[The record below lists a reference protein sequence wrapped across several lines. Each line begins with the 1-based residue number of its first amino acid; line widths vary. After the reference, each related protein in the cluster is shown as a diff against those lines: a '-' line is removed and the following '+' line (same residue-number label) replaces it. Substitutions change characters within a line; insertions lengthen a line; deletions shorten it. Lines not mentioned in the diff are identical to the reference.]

1 MRLSIVI
8 PVYNVEKYIEK
19 CICSVV
25 SQDISNEDYE
35 VLILNDGSTDC
46 SKDIAER
53 YAKQNSNVHLFNH
66 SNMGLSATRNRG
78 LREAK
83 GDYVWFIDSDDWIE
97 NNCLGDIL
105 KRLES
110 NPDVLSFSGMIPEGK
125 RKGNAEFYGNKVT
138 TLTSLYLH
146 GMIDPVQFYIYNR
159 NFLLSN
165 KFFFKEN
172 IKHEDTLF
180 TPITLYKVKN
190 IVFYRKPVYHW
201 LYRQGSITSTL
212 DMKRVK
218 DISDNIQILYQFAT
232 DIAERDIRVGFF
244 NKIAHRIIEM
254 LNYGIDNGK
263 AGEEYVMRIMDLHP
277 EYWNIM
283 KNALDIKPR
292 IIYKLIRY
300 SPLSFIDTYRILV
313 RIKSTLNNFLKIP
326 Y

>member
-1 MRLSIVI
+1 MKLSIVI
-8 PVYNVEKYIEK
+8 PVYNVEKYVEK
-19 CICSVV
+19 CLHSVLL
-25 SQDISNEDYE
+25 QDISNEDYE
-35 VLILNDGSTDC
+35 VLILNDGSTDS
-46 SKDIAER
+46 SKNIVER
-53 YAKQNSNVHLFNH
+53 YAGQYFNVRLFNH

-105 KRLES
+105 KSLEGA
-110 NPDVLSFSGMIPEGK
+110 PDVLSFSGMIPEGN
-125 RKGNAEFYGNKVT
+125 RKGSANFYGNEVA

-146 GMIDPVQFYIYNR
+146 GMVDPVQFYIYNR
-159 NFLLSN
+159 IFLLSN
-165 KFFFKEN
+165 SFFFKEG

-180 TPITLYKVKN
+180 TPITMYKVKN
-190 IVFYRKPVYHW
+190 IIFYRKPVYHW
-201 LYRQGSITSTL
+201 LYRKGSITSIL

-232 DIAERDIRVGFF
+232 NIPQGDIRIGFF

-263 AGEEYVMRIMDLHP
+263 AGEQYIKQIMDLHP
-277 EYWNIM
+277 EYWTVM
-283 KNALDIKPR
+283 KRALDIKPR

-300 SPLSFIDTYRILV
+300 SPLNFLDTYRILV
-313 RIKSTLNNFLKIP
+313 RLKSTLLREN
-326 Y
+326 

>member
-165 KFFFKEN
+165 KFFF
-172 IKHEDTLF
+172 
-180 TPITLYKVKN
+180 
-190 IVFYRKPVYHW
+190 
-201 LYRQGSITSTL
+201 
-212 DMKRVK
+212 
-218 DISDNIQILYQFAT
+218 
-232 DIAERDIRVGFF
+232 
-244 NKIAHRIIEM
+244 
-254 LNYGIDNGK
+254 
-263 AGEEYVMRIMDLHP
+263 
-277 EYWNIM
+277 
-283 KNALDIKPR
+283 
-292 IIYKLIRY
+292 
-300 SPLSFIDTYRILV
+300 
-313 RIKSTLNNFLKIP
+313 
-326 Y
+326 